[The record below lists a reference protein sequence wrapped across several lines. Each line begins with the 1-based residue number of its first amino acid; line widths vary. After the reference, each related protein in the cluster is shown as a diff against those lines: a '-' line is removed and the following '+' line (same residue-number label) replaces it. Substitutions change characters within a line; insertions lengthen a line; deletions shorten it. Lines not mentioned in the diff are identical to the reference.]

1 MARLDE
7 SRRSPLQT
15 GDAAESN
22 AMNEE
27 NPLLDFSGLA
37 RFGSI
42 EPRHVTPATDALL
55 QQARDVVAKVVDPA
69 TPATWETSVEPL
81 DEVTDRLGRSW
92 GAVSHMNAVVDTPEL
107 REQYNANQPKL
118 TAFFTELSQ
127 NEALYARFKQ
137 LAAAPE
143 FATWPTS
150 RRRVIE
156 NELRD
161 FRLGGAELPPDK
173 KARFRELREREAQV
187 STRFAENVL
196 DATNAFA
203 LYVDDAKALAGVP
216 DDAVQM
222 FAEAAASE
230 GRAGYKISL
239 QYPSYAAIVD
249 YADDR
254 ALRQQLYRAYSTK
267 ASEFGKPEW
276 NNGQLIVELLTL
288 RHEHAR
294 LLGYSSF
301 ADVSLV
307 PKMADKPAEVLDFL
321 RDLGRRAKPYAERD
335 MQELSNFAAERLG
348 VAQIQPWDFS
358 YASEK
363 LREARYA
370 YSEQE
375 LKLYFTEPRVLAGLF
390 KVIETLF
397 AVAIREDQAPVWHP
411 DVRFFRIENL
421 RGELVGQFYLDL
433 YARDHKQGGAW
444 QDDARSRR
452 RTRPGLATPVS
463 YLTCNFSRPVGGKP
477 ATFKHD
483 EVLTLFHEFGH
494 GLHHMLTR
502 VDEPSVAGIHGVEW
516 DAVELPSQFMENFA
530 WEWEVLQLL
539 TEHVDTGAKLPRALY
554 DKMIAARNFQSG
566 FYTVRQLEFAL
577 FDMLLHAGPPPAADS
592 DVLALLTTVRREVSV
607 LIPPEYNRFPH
618 SFSHIFAGGYAAGY
632 YSYKWAEVLSA
643 DAYSVFEEGGVL
655 NPTIGR
661 RFHDEIL
668 AVGGSRPAMQS
679 FVAFRGRKPTI
690 DALLRQH
697 GMVN

>member
-1 MARLDE
+1 MKKATD
-7 SRRSPLQT
+7 
-15 GDAAESN
+15 
-22 AMNEE
+22 
-27 NPLLDFSGLA
+27 NPLLDFSGLP
-37 RFGSI
+37 RFDAI
-42 EPRHVTPATDALL
+42 RPAHVTPAIDELL
-55 QQARDVVAKVVDPA
+55 QQAQAAVDQVASDPA
-69 TPATWETSVEPL
+69 PATWDTVIEPL
-81 DEVTDRLGRSW
+81 DEATDRLGRAW
-92 GAVSHMNAVVDTPEL
+92 GAVAHMNAVVDTPEL
-107 REQYNANQPKL
+107 RAEYNANQPRL
-118 TAFFTELSQ
+118 TAFYTELSH
-127 NEALYARFKQ
+127 NEALYERFKA
-137 LAAAPE
+137 LAASPE
-143 FATWPTS
+143 YASWS
-150 RRRVIE
+150 AARCKVVE

-161 FRLGGAELPPDK
+161 FRLGGAELSPAD
-173 KARFRELREREAQV
+173 KARFRTVRERESQV

-203 LYVDDAKALAGVP
+203 LYIEDAGALAGVP
-216 DDAVQM
+216 DDALQM
-222 FAEAAASE
+222 FREAAATQ
-230 GRAGYKISL
+230 GRPGYKVSL
-239 QYPSYAAIVD
+239 QYPSYSAIAD

-254 ALRQQLYRAYSTK
+254 ALRQTLYRAHVTR

-276 NNGQLIVELLTL
+276 NNAPLMVESMAL

-294 LLGYSSF
+294 LLGFDSF
-301 ADVSLV
+301 ADLSLV
-307 PKMADKPAEVLDFL
+307 PKMADRPDEVLDFL

-335 MQELSNFAAERLG
+335 LAELRDFAARELG
-348 VAQIQPWDFS
+348 IDDLQPWDFS

-363 LREARYA
+363 LRVARYA

-375 LKLYFTEPRVLAGLF
+375 LKLYFRESRVLAGLF

-397 AVAIREDQAPVWHP
+397 SVAIREERAPVWHP
-411 DVRFFRIENL
+411 DVKFYRIETL
-421 RGELVGQFYLDL
+421 HGELVGQFYLDL

-452 RTRPGLATPVS
+452 GNRAGLATPVS
-463 YLTCNFSRPVGGKP
+463 FLTCNFSRPVGGKP

-502 VDEPSVAGIHGVEW
+502 VDEPAVAGIHGVEW

-539 TEHVDTGAKLPRALY
+539 TEHADTGARLPRALF
-554 DKMIAARNFQSG
+554 DRMIAARNFQSG

-577 FDMLLHAGPPPAADS
+577 FDMLLHRAQMPITEQQI
-592 DVLALLTTVRREVSV
+592 LALLAQVRREVSV

-643 DAYSVFEEGGVL
+643 DAYSAFEEGGVL
-655 NPTIGR
+655 NPAIGA
-661 RFHDEIL
+661 RFHQEIL

-679 FVAFRGRKPTI
+679 FVAFRGRRPTI
-690 DALLRQH
+690 DALLRH
-697 GMVN
+697 YGMN

>member
-1 MARLDE
+1 MD
-7 SRRSPLQT
+7 
-15 GDAAESN
+15 DAMEPQA
-22 AMNEE
+22 
-27 NPLLDFSGLA
+27 NPLLDFSGLP
-37 RFGSI
+37 RFDSI
-42 EPRHVTPATDALL
+42 APAHVTPAIDALL
-55 QQARDVVAKVVDPA
+55 TEARDAVQKITDAA
-69 TPATWETSVEPL
+69 TPATWDAIVEPL
-81 DEVTDRLGRSW
+81 DEVTDRLGRAW

-107 REQYNANQPKL
+107 RVQYNENQPKL

-127 NEALYARFKQ
+127 NEALYARFKD
-137 LAAAPE
+137 LAAAPG
-143 FATWPTS
+143 FASWPAA
-150 RRRVIE
+150 RRKVVE

-161 FRLGGAELPPDK
+161 FRLGGAELPTEQ
-173 KARFRELREREAQV
+173 KARFRELCEREALA

-203 LYVDDAKALAGVP
+203 LYLDDEGALAGVP

-222 FAEAAASE
+222 FAEAAAAE
-230 GRAGYKISL
+230 GRTGYKVTL
-239 QYPSYAAIVD
+239 QYPSYAAVVD
-249 YADDR
+249 YAYDR
-254 ALRQQLYRAYSTK
+254 ALRQQLYRAYTTK

-276 NNGQLIVELLTL
+276 NNGPLMVELLAL
-288 RHEHAR
+288 RQEHAR
-294 LLGYSSF
+294 LLGYANF
-301 ADVSLV
+301 AEVSLV
-307 PKMADKPAEVLDFL
+307 PKMADRPDEVLDFL
-321 RDLGRRAKPYAERD
+321 RDLGRRARPYAERD
-335 MQELSNFAAERLG
+335 MREVRDFAAQELGIEDL
-348 VAQIQPWDFS
+348 QPWDFS

-375 LKLYFTEPRVLAGLF
+375 LKQYFTEPRVLAGLF

-397 AVAIREDQAPVWHP
+397 SVAIREDTAPVWHP
-411 DVRFFRIENL
+411 DVKFFRIENL
-421 RGELVGQFYLDL
+421 TGQLLGQFYLDL
-433 YARDHKQGGAW
+433 YAREHKQGGAW

-452 RTRPGLATPVS
+452 ASRTGTPTPVS

-477 ATFKHD
+477 ATFRHD
-483 EVLTLFHEFGH
+483 DVLTLFHEFGH

-539 TEHVDTGAKLPRALY
+539 TDHVETGARLPRALY

-577 FDMLLHAGPPPAADS
+577 FDMLVHAGPLPATDAE
-592 DVLALLTTVRREVSV
+592 VLGLLAQVRREVSV
-607 LIPPEYNRFPH
+607 LMPPEYNRFPH
-618 SFSHIFAGGYAAGY
+618 AFSHIFAGGYAAGY

-643 DAYSVFEEGGVL
+643 DAYSAFEEGGVL
-655 NPTIGR
+655 NPAIGR
-661 RFHDEIL
+661 RFQDEIL

-679 FVAFRGRKPTI
+679 FVAFRGRKPEI

>member
-1 MARLDE
+1 MPA
-7 SRRSPLQT
+7 P
-15 GDAAESN
+15 A
-22 AMNEE
+22 
-27 NPLLDFSGLA
+27 NPLLDFSRLP
-37 RFGSI
+37 RFGDI
-42 EPRHVTPATDALL
+42 QPAHVTPAIDGLL
-55 QQARDVVAKVVDPA
+55 EQARDVVRRITDPA
-69 TPATWETSVEPL
+69 TPATWDDVVEPL
-81 DEVTDRLGRSW
+81 DDITDRLSRAW

-107 REQYNANQPKL
+107 RAQYNANQPKL

-127 NEALYARFKQ
+127 NEALYARFKE
-137 LAAAPE
+137 LAARPD
-143 FATWPTS
+143 FAAWPPAK
-150 RRRVIE
+150 RKAVE

-161 FRLGGAELPPDK
+161 FRLGGAELPAEHKP
-173 KARFRELREREAQV
+173 RFRELREREAQV

-203 LYVDDAKALAGVP
+203 LYFDDARALAGVP
-216 DDAVQM
+216 ADSIEM
-222 FAEAAASE
+222 FAEAAAVE
-230 GRAGYKISL
+230 GRSGYKVSL
-239 QYPSYAAIVD
+239 QYPSYAAVVD

-254 ALRQQLYRAYSTK
+254 ALRQQLYRAHSTR

-276 NNGQLIVELLTL
+276 NNGPLMVELLKL
-288 RHEHAR
+288 RHQHAR
-294 LLGYSSF
+294 LLGYSSY
-301 ADVSLV
+301 AEVSLV
-307 PKMADKPAEVLDFL
+307 PKMAERTDEVLDFL
-321 RDLGRRAKPYAERD
+321 HDLGRRAKPYAERD
-335 MQELSNFAAERLG
+335 MAELRDFARSELG
-348 VAQIQPWDFS
+348 IDDLQPWDVT

-375 LKLYFTEPRVLAGLF
+375 LKLYLTEPRVLAGLF
-390 KVIETLF
+390 RVIETLF
-397 AVAIREDQAPVWHP
+397 SVAVREDRAPVWHP
-411 DVRFFRIENL
+411 DVKFYRIETL
-421 RGELVGQFYLDL
+421 QGELIGQFYLDL

-452 RTRPGLATPVS
+452 GRRPGLPTPVS

-539 TEHVDTGAKLPRALY
+539 TEHVDTGARLPRALF
-554 DKMIAARNFQSG
+554 DRMIAARNFQSG
-566 FYTVRQLEFAL
+566 FYTMRQLEFAL
-577 FDMLLHAGPPPAADS
+577 FDILLHTGPLPADEAEIM
-592 DVLALLTTVRREVSV
+592 ALLASVRREVSV
-607 LIPPEYNRFPH
+607 LMPPEYNRFPH

-643 DAYSVFEEGGVL
+643 DAYSAFEEGGVL
-655 NPTIGR
+655 NPDIGR

-668 AVGGSRPAMQS
+668 AVGGSRPAIQS

-690 DALLRQH
+690 DALLRHH

>member
-1 MARLDE
+1 MDHK
-7 SRRSPLQT
+7 
-15 GDAAESN
+15 D
-22 AMNEE
+22 
-27 NPLLDFSGLA
+27 NPLLDFSGLP
-37 RFGSI
+37 RFGAI
-42 EPRHVTPATDALL
+42 EPAHVTPAIDILL
-55 QQARDVVAKVVDPA
+55 QQAQQAVDRVTDPA
-69 TPATWETSVEPL
+69 TPATWEAIVEPL
-81 DEVTDRLGRSW
+81 DEATDRLGRSW
-92 GAVSHMNAVVDTPEL
+92 GAVSHLNSVLDTPQL

-118 TAFFTELSQ
+118 TAFFTALAQ
-127 NEALYARFKQ
+127 NEALYARFKE
-137 LAAAPE
+137 LAALPG
-143 FATWPTS
+143 FAAWPAA
-150 RRRVIE
+150 RRKVVE

-161 FRLGGAELPPDK
+161 FRLGGAELPADR
-173 KARFRELREREAQV
+173 KARFKQVCEQEAQV

-203 LYVDDAKALAGVP
+203 LYIDDAGALAGVH
-216 DDAVQM
+216 DDALQM
-222 FAEAAASE
+222 FAEAAAAE
-230 GRAGYKISL
+230 GRAGYKVTL
-239 QYPSYAAIVD
+239 QYPSYAAVLD

-254 ALRQQLYRAYSTK
+254 TLRQQLYRAYVTK
-267 ASEFGKPEW
+267 ASEFGKPEL
-276 NNGQLIVELLTL
+276 NNGPLMVELLAL
-288 RHEHAR
+288 RNEHAR
-294 LLGYSSF
+294 LLGYADF
-301 ADVSLV
+301 AEVSLV

-335 MQELSNFAAERLG
+335 MAELRAFAAGELG
-348 VAQIQPWDFS
+348 IDDLQPWDFS

-370 YSEQE
+370 YSDQE
-375 LKLYFTEPRVLAGLF
+375 LKQYFTEPRVLAGLF

-397 AVAIREDQAPVWHP
+397 SVAIREDAAPVWHP
-411 DVRFFRIENL
+411 DVKFFRIENL
-421 RGELVGQFYLDL
+421 KGALVGQFYLDL

-452 RTRPGLATPVS
+452 GRRPGVPTPVS

-539 TEHVDTGAKLPRALY
+539 TEHVDTGAKLPRALF

-566 FYTVRQLEFAL
+566 FYTVRQLEFSL
-577 FDMLLHAGPPPAADS
+577 FDMLLHSGNPPKTDA
-592 DVLALLTTVRREVSV
+592 DVLALLSQVRREVSV
-607 LIPPEYNRFPH
+607 LMPPEYNRFPH
-618 SFSHIFAGGYAAGY
+618 AFSHIFAGGYAAGY

-643 DAYSVFEEGGVL
+643 DAYSAFEEGGVL
-655 NPTIGR
+655 NPEIGR
-661 RFHDEIL
+661 RFQDEVL

-690 DALLRQH
+690 DALLRHH

>member
-1 MARLDE
+1 ME
-7 SRRSPLQT
+7 QNT
-15 GDAAESN
+15 
-22 AMNEE
+22 
-27 NPLLDFSGLA
+27 NPLLDFSGLP
-37 RFGSI
+37 RFGAI
-42 EPRHVTPATDALL
+42 EPAHVTPAIDLLLEKAHEVVRQVTDPHAS
-55 QQARDVVAKVVDPA
+55 ANWDTV
-69 TPATWETSVEPL
+69 VEPL
-81 DEVTDRLGRSW
+81 DDITDRLGRAW
-92 GAVSHMNAVVDTPEL
+92 GAISHMNAVVDTPEL

-118 TAFFTELSQ
+118 TAFFTSLSQ
-127 NEALYARFKQ
+127 NEALYARFKE
-137 LAAAPE
+137 LAARPD
-143 FATWPTS
+143 FGSWPPA
-150 RRRVIE
+150 RRKVIE

-161 FRLGGAELPPDK
+161 FRLGGAELPADR
-173 KARFRELREREAQV
+173 KARFKELCEREAQV
-187 STRFAENVL
+187 TTRFAENVL

-203 LYVDDAKALAGVP
+203 LYIDDAGALAGVP
-216 DDAVQM
+216 EDAIQM
-222 FAEAAASE
+222 FAEAATAE
-230 GRAGYKISL
+230 GRTGYKVSL
-239 QYPSYAAIVD
+239 QYPSYAAVVD

-254 ALRQQLYRAYSTK
+254 ALRQQLYRAYTTK

-276 NNGQLIVELLTL
+276 NNGPLMVELLAL
-288 RHEHAR
+288 RQEHAR
-294 LLGYSSF
+294 LLGYASF
-301 ADVSLV
+301 AEVSLV
-307 PKMADKPAEVLDFL
+307 PKMADRPNEVLDFL
-321 RDLGRRAKPYAERD
+321 RDLGRRAKAYAERD
-335 MQELSNFAAERLG
+335 VAEVRGFAAKELG
-348 VAQIQPWDFS
+348 IDDVQPWDFT

-375 LKLYFTEPRVLAGLF
+375 LKQYFTEPRVLAGLF

-397 AVAIREDQAPVWHP
+397 AVAIREDSAPVWHP
-411 DVRFFRIENL
+411 DVKFFRIENS
-421 RGELVGQFYLDL
+421 RSELIGQFYLDL

-444 QDDARSRR
+444 QDDARPRR
-452 RTRPGLATPVS
+452 ARRPGLPTPVS

-483 EVLTLFHEFGH
+483 DVLTLFHEFGH

-502 VDEPSVAGIHGVEW
+502 VDEPSVSGIHGVEW

-539 TEHVDTGAKLPRALY
+539 TGHVDTGVRLPRALF

-566 FYTVRQLEFAL
+566 FYTMRQLEFAL
-577 FDMLLHAGPPPAADS
+577 FDMLLHAGPPPAS
-592 DVLALLTTVRREVSV
+592 DGEVVALLNEVRREVAV
-607 LIPPEYNRFPH
+607 LMPPEYNRFPH
-618 SFSHIFAGGYAAGY
+618 AFSHIFAGGYAAGY

-643 DAYSVFEEGGVL
+643 DAYSAFEEGGVL

-690 DALLRQH
+690 DALLRHH

>member
-1 MARLDE
+1 MTIE
-7 SRRSPLQT
+7 K
-15 GDAAESN
+15 
-22 AMNEE
+22 
-27 NPLLDFSGLA
+27 NPLLDFSGLPP
-37 RFGSI
+37 FGTI
-42 EPRHVTPATDALL
+42 EPRHVTPAIDALL
-55 QQARDVVAKVVDPA
+55 QQARDVIDTITDPA
-69 TPATWETSVEPL
+69 TRSTWAAIVEPL
-81 DEVTDRLGRSW
+81 DDVTDRLGRSW

-107 REQYNANQPKL
+107 REEYNANQPKL

-137 LAAAPE
+137 LAALPE
-143 FATWPTS
+143 FASWPAA
-150 RRRVIE
+150 RRKVIE

-161 FRLGGAELPPDK
+161 FRLGGAELPADQ
-173 KARFRELREREAQV
+173 KARFKELREREAQV

-203 LYVDDAKALAGVP
+203 LYIDDANSLAGVP

-222 FAEAAASE
+222 FAEAASSE
-230 GRAGYKISL
+230 GRAGYKVSL
-239 QYPSYAAIVD
+239 QYPSYAAVVD

-254 ALRQQLYRAYSTK
+254 SLRQQLYRAYTTK
-267 ASEFGKPEW
+267 ASEFGKPDW
-276 NNGQLIVELLTL
+276 NNGPLMTELLAL

-294 LLGYSSF
+294 LLGYEGF

-307 PKMADKPAEVLDFL
+307 PKMADKPADVLNFL
-321 RDLGRRAKPYAERD
+321 RDLGCRAKPYAERD
-335 MQELSNFAAERLG
+335 MQELSGFAAKQLGIER
-348 VAQIQPWDFS
+348 VQPWDFS

-370 YSEQE
+370 YSEQH
-375 LKLYFTEPRVLAGLF
+375 LKQYFTEPRVLAGLF

-397 AVAIREDQAPVWHP
+397 SVAIRSDAAPVWHP
-411 DVRFFRIENL
+411 DVRFYRIENL
-421 RGELVGQFYLDL
+421 KGELIGQFYLDL

-444 QDDARSRR
+444 QDDARSRHAR
-452 RTRPGLATPVS
+452 RAALPTPVS
-463 YLTCNFSRPVGGKP
+463 YLTCNFSPPVGGKP

-539 TEHVDTGAKLPRALY
+539 TEHVDTGARLPRELY

-577 FDMLLHAGPPPAADS
+577 FDMLLHSSPPPAS
-592 DVLALLTTVRREVSV
+592 EGQIMALLNEVRREVAV
-607 LIPPEYNRFPH
+607 LMPPEYNRFPH

-643 DAYSVFEEGGVL
+643 DAYSAFEEGGVL
-655 NPTIGR
+655 NPAIGR

-668 AVGGSRPAMQS
+668 AVGGSRPAIQS

-690 DALLRQH
+690 DALLRHH